1 MKSSLG
7 RGNLIARGWEGVTLA
22 LGAVRANKTR
32 AALTI
37 LGIAI
42 GVMVVIAMASTITGI
57 QNSVSDIVNR
67 AGPKTFYVMRYFQ
80 AGINISDGSDE
91 MSPWRRRPRLSRDEA
106 EIIRRLPGVGD
117 VNVRENANSRVAY
130 GTTSINNIGITGMDP
145 SWLGMGGGLLLG
157 GRNFNATDDAS
168 GAYVAVIN
176 DKAAA
181 ALIPNGADAI
191 GKTIKIFGSP
201 FTVVGVY
208 QDPAGLFQDG
218 GGSPSIVIPH
228 ETFVRTADFVRGW
241 VNIAVF
247 PRADVSQGA
256 AMDQVTSA
264 LRTRRGLKPGQ
275 ENNFDLV
282 SGDRFLEKFN
292 SMTQGFFLVML
303 ALSSVGLMVGG
314 VGVVAIMMISVTER
328 TREIGVRMAL
338 GATRGEILFQFLVE
352 AATLTL
358 IGGICG
364 MLMGAVIAY
373 GVNRFTPIP
382 AAIPLWSVAAA
393 IIASAVTG
401 IFFGLYPANRAAGLD
416 PVEALRYE

>member
-1 MKSSLG
+1 MSSLG
-7 RGNLIARGWEGVTLA
+7 RGNLLARGWEGVTLA
-22 LGAVRANKTR
+22 ISAVRANKTR

-91 MSPWRRRPRLSRDEA
+91 MSPWRRRPKLSREEA
-106 EIIRRLPGVGD
+106 ELIRKLPGVGD
-117 VNVRENANSRVAY
+117 VNVRESSSSRVAY
-130 GTTSINNIGITGMDP
+130 RTTSIDNIGVTGMDP
-145 SWLGMGGGLLLG
+145 SWLGMGGGLLLN

-168 GAYVAVIN
+168 AAYVAVIN

-181 ALIPNGADAI
+181 ALVPSGDEAV
-191 GKTIKIFGSP
+191 GKSIKIFGVP
-201 FTVVGVY
+201 FTVIGVY

-218 GGSPSIVIPH
+218 GGSPAVVIPH

-247 PRADVSQGA
+247 PRADVSQLA

-275 ENNFDLV
+275 DNNFDLV
-282 SGDRFLEKFN
+282 SGDKFLEKFN

-358 IGGICG
+358 IGGIVG

-373 GVNRFTPIP
+373 GVNHFTPIP
-382 AAIPLWSVAAA
+382 ATIPLWSVAAA
-393 IIASAVTG
+393 IVASAITG
-401 IFFGLYPANRAAGLD
+401 IFFGLYPANKAAGLD